1 MTAKRL
7 KSPKT
12 NHDKPAASRTRQER
26 EAFRRSIN
34 LLNERA
40 DSLGLFD
47 PLDVGPS
54 FTFDL
59 KDKR

>member
-12 NHDKPAASRTRQER
+12 NPDKLAASRTRQER
-26 EAFRRSIN
+26 EAFRRSIK

-40 DSLGLFD
+40 DTLGLFD
-47 PLDVGPS
+47 PLDVEP
-54 FTFDL
+54 FFAFKL
-59 KDKR
+59 EDKR

>member
-12 NHDKPAASRTRQER
+12 NPDKPAASRTRRER

-34 LLNERA
+34 LLNKRA
-40 DSLGLFD
+40 DTLGLFD
-47 PLDVGPS
+47 PLDVEPS
-54 FTFDL
+54 FAFDL
-59 KDKR
+59 EDKR